1 VSSNKP
7 HPRFNNDE
15 LYVML
20 VNFKEDMTDIVNGFT
35 NELKDLRIE
44 MTRTTT
50 VIRDYNNLREDIM
63 ELQKKVAADSITK
76 ADIDQMKDEIG
87 QLKIDVAKIA
97 SSEDVEEKISH
108 NYKGYIIGGAGV
120 LFAFLSFLWAITK
133 TGG

>member
-1 VSSNKP
+1 
-7 HPRFNNDE
+7 
-15 LYVML
+15 ML
-20 VNFKEDMTDIVNGFT
+20 INFKEDMTDIVNGFT
-35 NELKDLRIE
+35 KELKDLRIE